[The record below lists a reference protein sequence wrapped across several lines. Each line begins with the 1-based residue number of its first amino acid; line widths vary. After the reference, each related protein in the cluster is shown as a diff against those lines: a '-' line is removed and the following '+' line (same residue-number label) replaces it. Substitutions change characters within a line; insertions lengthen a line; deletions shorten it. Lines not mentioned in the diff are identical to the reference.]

1 MRVAVVYDKSNL
13 DESREKMVRSVFET
27 LSKHFE
33 AELVAFEDQFV
44 DKVTQFDAV
53 FNLSTAAMQ
62 THVPAILELLKIP
75 STGSGIIGHALCIDK
90 TITKI
95 ILNHYGVPTP
105 KFISLEPG
113 QETIPPVDF
122 YPVIVKPSREGS
134 ARGLSADSVDFYP
147 VIVKPSREGSARGLS
162 ADSVVKE
169 DFALKKAVKVIH
181 SEFHQPALIE
191 QFVDGREFSVGI
203 VAGEI
208 LPILEI
214 DFSTLPDG
222 LERFYSYRVKHYYGE
237 QTRYICP
244 AQIDTGLKDRISEY
258 ALTAFKALR
267 LRNYARMDLRV
278 KEDTELKDRISK
290 YALTAFKALRLRNYA
305 RMDLRV
311 RDGQIYFL
319 EVNSLPMLT
328 PGYSDI
334 VKMAEAAGYTY
345 EDLIMKIFM
354 DAIENYEI

>member
-13 DESREKMVRSVFET
+13 DKSREKMVRSVFET

-33 AELVAFEDQFV
+33 AELVAFEDQFI

-113 QETIPPVDF
+113 QETIPP
-122 YPVIVKPSREGS
+122 I
-134 ARGLSADSVDFYP
+134 DFYP

-181 SEFHQPALIE
+181 NEFHQPALIE

-278 KEDTELKDRISK
+278 K
-290 YALTAFKALRLRNYA
+290 
-305 RMDLRV
+305 
-311 RDGQIYFL
+311 DGQIYFL

>member
-13 DESREKMVRSVFET
+13 DKSREKMVRSVFET

-33 AELVAFEDQFV
+33 AELVAFEDQFI

-113 QETIPPVDF
+113 QETIPP
-122 YPVIVKPSREGS
+122 
-134 ARGLSADSVDFYP
+134 VDFYP

-278 KEDTELKDRISK
+278 K
-290 YALTAFKALRLRNYA
+290 
-305 RMDLRV
+305 
-311 RDGQIYFL
+311 DGQIYFL

>member
-13 DESREKMVRSVFET
+13 DKSREKMVRSVFET

-134 ARGLSADSVDFYP
+134 ARGLSADSV
-147 VIVKPSREGSARGLS
+147 
-162 ADSVVKE
+162 VKE

-181 SEFHQPALIE
+181 NEFHQPALIE

-244 AQIDTGLKDRISEY
+244 AQI
-258 ALTAFKALR
+258 
-267 LRNYARMDLRV
+267 
-278 KEDTELKDRISK
+278 DTELKDRISK

>member
-13 DESREKMVRSVFET
+13 DESREKMVQSVFET

-122 YPVIVKPSREGS
+122 YPVI
-134 ARGLSADSVDFYP
+134 
-147 VIVKPSREGSARGLS
+147 IKPSREGSARGLS

-278 KEDTELKDRISK
+278 K
-290 YALTAFKALRLRNYA
+290 
-305 RMDLRV
+305 
-311 RDGQIYFL
+311 DGQIYFL

>member
-13 DESREKMVRSVFET
+13 DKSREKMVRSVFET

-113 QETIPPVDF
+113 QETIPP
-122 YPVIVKPSREGS
+122 
-134 ARGLSADSVDFYP
+134 VDFYP

-278 KEDTELKDRISK
+278 K
-290 YALTAFKALRLRNYA
+290 
-305 RMDLRV
+305 
-311 RDGQIYFL
+311 DGQIYFL

>member
-13 DESREKMVRSVFET
+13 DKSREKMVRSVFET

-134 ARGLSADSVDFYP
+134 ARGLSADSV
-147 VIVKPSREGSARGLS
+147 
-162 ADSVVKE
+162 VKE

-181 SEFHQPALIE
+181 NEFHQPALIE

-278 KEDTELKDRISK
+278 K
-290 YALTAFKALRLRNYA
+290 
-305 RMDLRV
+305 
-311 RDGQIYFL
+311 DGQIYFL

>member
-134 ARGLSADSVDFYP
+134 ARGLSADSV
-147 VIVKPSREGSARGLS
+147 
-162 ADSVVKE
+162 VKE

-278 KEDTELKDRISK
+278 K
-290 YALTAFKALRLRNYA
+290 
-305 RMDLRV
+305 
-311 RDGQIYFL
+311 DGQIYFL

>member
-113 QETIPPVDF
+113 QETIPP
-122 YPVIVKPSREGS
+122 I
-134 ARGLSADSVDFYP
+134 DFYP

-278 KEDTELKDRISK
+278 K
-290 YALTAFKALRLRNYA
+290 
-305 RMDLRV
+305 
-311 RDGQIYFL
+311 DGQIYFL

>member
-1 MRVAVVYDKSNL
+1 
-13 DESREKMVRSVFET
+13 
-27 LSKHFE
+27 
-33 AELVAFEDQFV
+33 
-44 DKVTQFDAV
+44 
-53 FNLSTAAMQ
+53 
-62 THVPAILELLKIP
+62 
-75 STGSGIIGHALCIDK
+75 
-90 TITKI
+90 ITKI

-113 QETIPPVDF
+113 QETIPP
-122 YPVIVKPSREGS
+122 I
-134 ARGLSADSVDFYP
+134 DFYP

-181 SEFHQPALIE
+181 NEFHQPALIE

-278 KEDTELKDRISK
+278 K
-290 YALTAFKALRLRNYA
+290 
-305 RMDLRV
+305 
-311 RDGQIYFL
+311 DGQIYFL

>member
-13 DESREKMVRSVFET
+13 DKSREKMVRSVFET

-113 QETIPPVDF
+113 QETIPP
-122 YPVIVKPSREGS
+122 I
-134 ARGLSADSVDFYP
+134 DFYP

-181 SEFHQPALIE
+181 NEFHQPALIE

-278 KEDTELKDRISK
+278 K
-290 YALTAFKALRLRNYA
+290 
-305 RMDLRV
+305 
-311 RDGQIYFL
+311 DGQIYFL

>member
-13 DESREKMVRSVFET
+13 DESREKMVQSVFET

-33 AELVAFEDQFV
+33 AELVAFEDQFI

-113 QETIPPVDF
+113 QETIPP
-122 YPVIVKPSREGS
+122 I
-134 ARGLSADSVDFYP
+134 DFYP

-181 SEFHQPALIE
+181 NEFHQPALIE

-278 KEDTELKDRISK
+278 K
-290 YALTAFKALRLRNYA
+290 
-305 RMDLRV
+305 
-311 RDGQIYFL
+311 DGQIYFL

>member
-13 DESREKMVRSVFET
+13 DESREKMVQSVFET

-33 AELVAFEDQFV
+33 AELVAFEDQFI

-134 ARGLSADSVDFYP
+134 ARGLSADSV
-147 VIVKPSREGSARGLS
+147 
-162 ADSVVKE
+162 VKE

-181 SEFHQPALIE
+181 NEFHQPALIE

-278 KEDTELKDRISK
+278 K
-290 YALTAFKALRLRNYA
+290 
-305 RMDLRV
+305 
-311 RDGQIYFL
+311 DGQIYFL

>member
-122 YPVIVKPSREGS
+122 YPVI
-134 ARGLSADSVDFYP
+134 
-147 VIVKPSREGSARGLS
+147 IKPSREGSARGLS

-244 AQIDTGLKDRISEY
+244 AQIDTELKDRISEY

-278 KEDTELKDRISK
+278 K
-290 YALTAFKALRLRNYA
+290 
-305 RMDLRV
+305 
-311 RDGQIYFL
+311 DGQIYFL

>member
-13 DESREKMVRSVFET
+13 DKSREKMVRSVFET

-122 YPVIVKPSREGS
+122 YPVI
-134 ARGLSADSVDFYP
+134 
-147 VIVKPSREGSARGLS
+147 IKPSREGSARGLS

-244 AQIDTGLKDRISEY
+244 AQIDTELKDRISEY

-278 KEDTELKDRISK
+278 K
-290 YALTAFKALRLRNYA
+290 
-305 RMDLRV
+305 
-311 RDGQIYFL
+311 DGQIYFL

>member
-113 QETIPPVDF
+113 QETIPP
-122 YPVIVKPSREGS
+122 I
-134 ARGLSADSVDFYP
+134 DFYP

-181 SEFHQPALIE
+181 NEFHQPALIE

-278 KEDTELKDRISK
+278 K
-290 YALTAFKALRLRNYA
+290 
-305 RMDLRV
+305 
-311 RDGQIYFL
+311 DGQIYFL